1 MVHVMQLL
9 CQRRHCIV
17 AISYDDR
24 EMHREGAE
32 TALQSLV
39 AKVKPGPCAICGLSE
54 FHIED
59 GTTPFETLDEARPEL
74 ERLEALQFLSRQAI
88 RARHGEN

>member
-1 MVHVMQLL
+1 
-9 CQRRHCIV
+9 V
-17 AISYDDR
+17 AR
-24 EMHREGAE
+24 M
-32 TALQSLV
+32 
-39 AKVKPGPCAICGLSE
+39 KPGPCAICGLSE